1 MRVRRIVAALAAT
14 GTLFLGAA
22 CAGNNVAKSGSS
34 SGSSDKGSVTI
45 SGQNFT
51 EATLMANMYKLLLEN
66 KGYTVTM
73 KLVGSRDVY
82 MAKGQFPGSVDV
94 VPEYLGGIADKLN
107 QMQNGSDATSITT
120 SDVQSTLDAVKPLA
134 GKAGITLLDPAE
146 ATDQNAFFVTKK
158 YADQNSLKNLTD
170 LGALGEPVVLAAAPD
185 CEGRTDCAGGLSKDY
200 GIKVTKVLPLGYA
213 SPQTYDSVLKG
224 EAQLGETSTTD
235 ASLTSQGLVLL
246 QDDKGIQPVQNL
258 IPAVSTD
265 FLKKHA
271 DVKDVLNS
279 LMAKL
284 TTDDLTQ
291 LNGKVGNERQK
302 PGDVAKKYLQD
313 QGLLS

>member
-1 MRVRRIVAALAAT
+1 
-14 GTLFLGAA
+14 
-22 CAGNNVAKSGSS
+22 
-34 SGSSDKGSVTI
+34 
-45 SGQNFT
+45 
-51 EATLMANMYKLLLEN
+51 MANMYKLLLEN

-107 QMQNGSDATSITT
+107 QMQNGSNAKSITT
-120 SDVQSTLDAVKPLA
+120 SDVQGTLNAVKPLA
-134 GKAGITLLDPAE
+134 DKAGITLLDPAK

-158 YADQNSLKNLTD
+158 YADQNSLKNLSD
-170 LGALGEPVVLAAAPD
+170 LGARGKPVVLAAAPD
-185 CEGRTDCAGGLSKDY
+185 CEGRTDCAGGLTKDY
-200 GIKVTKVLPLGYA
+200 GIKITKVLPLGYA

-235 ASLTSQGLVLL
+235 ASLTSQGLMLL

-258 IPAVSTD
+258 IPAVSTA
-265 FLKKHA
+265 FLEKHS
-271 DVKDVLNS
+271 DIKGVLDS

-284 TTDDLTQ
+284 TTADLTK

-302 PGDVAKKYLQD
+302 PEDVAKQYLKE

>member
-1 MRVRRIVAALAAT
+1 MHARRLFAAVLAT
-14 GTLFLGAA
+14 GSLLLGTA
-22 CAGNNVAKSGSS
+22 CAGNDVSS

-51 EATLMANMYKLLLEN
+51 EATLVANMYKLLLQD
-66 KGYTVTM
+66 KGYSVTM

-82 MAKGQFPGSVDV
+82 MAKGQFPGAVDV

-107 QMQNGSDATSITT
+107 ALQNGSDAKPVTT
-120 SDVQSTLDAVKPLA
+120 PDPQQTLDAVKPLA
-134 GKAGITLLDPAE
+134 DKAGITLLQPAD
-146 ATDQNAFFVTKK
+146 ATDQNAFFVTKDF
-158 YADQNSLKNLTD
+158 ADKNSLKTLSD
-170 LGALGEPVVLAAAPD
+170 LGALGKPVVLAAAPD
-185 CEGRTDCAGGLSKDY
+185 CEGRTDCAGGLKDQY
-200 GIKVTKVLPLGYA
+200 GINVTKVLPLGYA

-235 ASLTSQGLVLL
+235 GSLASQGLTLL
-246 QDDKGIQPVQNL
+246 EDDKHIQPAQNL
-258 IPAVSTD
+258 IPAVSSD
-265 FLKKHA
+265 FLAKHA
-271 DVKDVLNS
+271 DVKDTLNS

-284 TTDDLTQ
+284 TTADLTD

-302 PGDVAKKYLQD
+302 PEDVAKQYLQD